1 MTSKIAQ
8 TPATQ
13 HSIFVIFAAGLLG
26 LLLLFALVLDDLPAR
41 VILIFAALAGLQGLW
56 RGLSETAGVV
66 VGFALS
72 ALLALPL
79 GRLIEPLYRS
89 VGVGGLAGRL
99 LAFATITFVL
109 IAVCGWA
116 GRKAGRSL
124 IQRVPSLASWDR
136 VIGAGL
142 GGVYGVLLGTFL
154 LFIPL
159 ALEPV
164 AIAQGA
170 RSQTDAGPAI
180 DDGRPPNPTA
190 ALVVETA
197 DKIRSSPLGAS
208 IAAISPVKDLTIL
221 NIAAD
226 FAAVSRDRV
235 ALDHLLA
242 TPVFQD
248 LAKHPTVTT
257 ALDRFRAD
265 PELRGLIE
273 REKGVSAASLTALV
287 TSPTITELLDN
298 STIIEDL
305 RPRTDEMVAAIR
317 AARAKV
323 AAPPAKP

>member
-1 MTSKIAQ
+1 MTSPKAQ

-13 HSIFVIFAAGLLG
+13 HSIFVMIAASLLG
-26 LLLLFALVLDDLPAR
+26 LMLVAALLVDDLPLR
-41 VILIFAALAGLQGLW
+41 VILLFAALAGLQGLW
-56 RGLSETAGVV
+56 RGISETAGVV

-72 ALLALPL
+72 AMLALPL
-79 GRLIEPLYRS
+79 GRLLEPLYRA

-99 LAFATITFVL
+99 LAFATVTFVL

-116 GRKAGRSL
+116 GRKAGKSL
-124 IQRVPSLASWDR
+124 IQRVPALASWDR

-170 RSQTDAGPAI
+170 SSQTDARPAV
-180 DDGRPPNPTA
+180 DDSRPPNPTA
-190 ALVVETA
+190 ALVVSTA
-197 DKIRSSPLGAS
+197 DKIRSSPLGAT

-226 FAAVSRDRV
+226 FAAVSRDPV

-242 TPVFQD
+242 TPVFRD
-248 LAKHPTVTT
+248 LAKHPTITS
-257 ALDRFRAD
+257 ALERFRAD

-273 REKGVSAASLTALV
+273 REKGVSAASLAALV

-298 STIIEDL
+298 STIIDDL

-323 AAPPAKP
+323 AAPPVKP